1 MGARTKFKTS
11 LKKHLRL
18 VTAAEPVQRA
28 GHGLVTRARGGNVA
42 SVETS
47 GPNVDDAIDAALE
60 ELDLDEDQVDL
71 EILSEGGDGQPA
83 RVRATPRS
91 EISTESVAER
101 DLGEGVEGE
110 WDESLATAGREIV
123 EDLLDYMG
131 FPGEVDVL
139 KAGKENG
146 TPTLTLAIVDGESM
160 GALIG
165 RRGETLQAFQFIT
178 QLLVNR
184 RLGHWTRVLLDIE
197 GYRSRRERY
206 LKDTALRAAE
216 KAMRYRDA
224 QELDPMIPS
233 ERRIVHLTLAD
244 HESVT
249 THSVGEGDNRRVIV
263 EATPQYVE
271 AHGGPAERSERP
283 PDRGSSGGPAAR
295 GGGGGG
301 GGFSRGG

>member
-1 MGARTKFKTS
+1 
-11 LKKHLRL
+11 
-18 VTAAEPVQRA
+18 
-28 GHGLVTRARGGNVA
+28 VA

-47 GPNVDDAIDAALE
+47 GPTVDDAIDAALE
-60 ELDLDEDQVDL
+60 KLDLDEDQVDL

-91 EISTESVAER
+91 EVGAALEQAVSLTAE
-101 DLGEGVEGE
+101 GEPE
-110 WDESLATAGREIV
+110 WDEGLATAGREIV

-139 KAGKENG
+139 RAGKENG
-146 TPTLTLAIVDGESM
+146 TPTLAMAVVDGDSM

-216 KAMRYRDA
+216 KAMRYRESI
-224 QELDPMIPS
+224 ELDPMIPS
-233 ERRIVHLTLAD
+233 ERRIVHLTLAT
-244 HESVT
+244 HEFVT
-249 THSVGEGDNRRVIV
+249 THSEGEGDNRRVIV
-263 EATPQYVE
+263 EPTPEYVQQ
-271 AHGGPAERSERP
+271 HGGPAERSERP
-283 PDRGSSGGPAAR
+283 PGPGGR
-295 GGGGGG
+295 
-301 GGFSRGG
+301 GGFSRGGRGGGRGGRGGFGGGGGYRR

>member
-1 MGARTKFKTS
+1 MAS
-11 LKKHLRL
+11 HLPRDL
-18 VTAAEPVQRA
+18 VQPALRGGLGRVQ
-28 GHGLVTRARGGNVA
+28 ARGGNVA

-47 GPNVDDAIDAALE
+47 GPTVDDAIDAALE
-60 ELDLDEDQVDL
+60 KLDLDEDQVDL
-71 EILSEGGDGQPA
+71 EILSEGGNGTEA

-91 EISTESVAER
+91 EVAVAVQPTAEAA
-101 DLGEGVEGE
+101 EEEVE
-110 WDESLATAGREIV
+110 WDEGLATAGREIV

-184 RLGHWTRVLLDIE
+184 RVGHWTRVLLDIE

-216 KAMRYRDA
+216 KAMRYRESI
-224 QELDPMIPS
+224 ELDPMIPS
-233 ERRIVHLTLAD
+233 ERRIVHLTLAE
-244 HESVT
+244 HEFVT

-263 EATPQYVE
+263 EATPQYIE
-271 AHGGPAERSERP
+271 AHGGPAERGERP
-283 PDRGSSGGPAAR
+283 PGPGGR
-295 GGGGGG
+295 
-301 GGFSRGG
+301 GGFSRGGRHGGPGAGGRGRGGFGGGGYRGR

>member
-1 MGARTKFKTS
+1 M
-11 LKKHLRL
+11 
-18 VTAAEPVQRA
+18 
-28 GHGLVTRARGGNVA
+28 A

-47 GPNVDDAIDAALE
+47 GPTVDDAIDAALE
-60 ELDLDEDQVDL
+60 KLDLDEDQVDL

-83 RVRATPRS
+83 RVRATPRTEIETSLNS
-91 EISTESVAER
+91 ETGLET
-101 DLGEGVEGE
+101 GEVE
-110 WDESLATAGREIV
+110 WDENLATAGREIV

-139 KAGKENG
+139 RAGKENG
-146 TPTLTLAIVDGESM
+146 TPTLALAVVDGESM

-216 KAMRYRDA
+216 KAMRYRESI
-224 QELDPMIPS
+224 ELDPMIPS
-233 ERRIVHLTLAD
+233 ERRIVHLTLAT
-244 HESVT
+244 HEFVT
-249 THSVGEGDNRRVIV
+249 THSEGEGDNRRVII
-263 EATPQYVE
+263 EPTPEYVQQ
-271 AHGGPAERSERP
+271 HGGPVERSERP
-283 PDRGSSGGPAAR
+283 PGPGGR
-295 GGGGGG
+295 
-301 GGFSRGG
+301 GGFSRGGRSGGGRGRGGYGGGFRR

>member
-1 MGARTKFKTS
+1 
-11 LKKHLRL
+11 
-18 VTAAEPVQRA
+18 
-28 GHGLVTRARGGNVA
+28 VA
-42 SVETS
+42 SVETT
-47 GPNVDDAIDAALE
+47 GPTVDDAIDAALDK
-60 ELDLDEDQVDL
+60 LDLDEDQVEI
-71 EILSEGGDGQPA
+71 EILSEGSDGQEA

-91 EISTESVAER
+91 EVSVTSR
-101 DLGEGVEGE
+101 VEGE
-110 WDESLATAGREIV
+110 SESEGEPGVTDGEVEWDEGLATAGREIV

-139 KAGKENG
+139 GAGKENG
-146 TPTLTLAIVDGESM
+146 TPTLTMAVVDGDSM

-224 QELDPMIPS
+224 QELDPMVPS
-233 ERRIVHLTLAD
+233 ERRIVHMTLAG
-244 HESVT
+244 HEFVT
-249 THSVGEGDNRRVIV
+249 THSEGEGDNRRVIV
-263 EATPQYVE
+263 EPTADYV
-271 AHGGPAERSERP
+271 AQHGGPAERSERP
-283 PDRGSSGGPAAR
+283 PDRAGR
-295 GGGGGG
+295 G
-301 GGFSRGG
+301 GGFSRGGRGVGPRGRGGYDGGGGYRR

>member
-1 MGARTKFKTS
+1 
-11 LKKHLRL
+11 
-18 VTAAEPVQRA
+18 
-28 GHGLVTRARGGNVA
+28 VA

-47 GPNVDDAIDAALE
+47 GPTVDDAIDAALE
-60 ELDLDEDQVDL
+60 KLDLDEDQVDL
-71 EILSEGGDGQPA
+71 EILSEGDDGQPA

-91 EISTESVAER
+91 EVVGGDTGLESGVSLSA
-101 DLGEGVEGE
+101 DAGETE
-110 WDESLATAGREIV
+110 WDEGLATAGREIV

-139 KAGKENG
+139 RAGKENG
-146 TPTLTLAIVDGESM
+146 TPTLAMAVVDGESM

-216 KAMRYRDA
+216 KAMRYRESI
-224 QELDPMIPS
+224 ELDPMIPS
-233 ERRIVHLTLAD
+233 ERRIVHLTLAT
-244 HESVT
+244 HEFVT
-249 THSVGEGDNRRVIV
+249 THSEGEGDNRRVIV
-263 EATPQYVE
+263 EPTPEYVQQ
-271 AHGGPAERSERP
+271 HGGPAERPERAP
-283 PDRGSSGGPAAR
+283 GPGGR
-295 GGGGGG
+295 
-301 GGFSRGG
+301 GGFSRGGRPGGRGRGGFGGGGGYRGR

>member
-1 MGARTKFKTS
+1 
-11 LKKHLRL
+11 
-18 VTAAEPVQRA
+18 
-28 GHGLVTRARGGNVA
+28 VA
-42 SVETS
+42 SIETS
-47 GPNVDDAIDAALE
+47 GPSVDDAIDAALE
-60 ELDLDEDQVDL
+60 KLDLDEDQVDL

-91 EISTESVAER
+91 EIDTTLEPAVTVDASEI
-101 DLGEGVEGE
+101 E

-139 KAGKENG
+139 RAGKENG
-146 TPTLTLAIVDGESM
+146 TPTLAMAVVDGESM

-216 KAMRYRDA
+216 KAMRYRESI
-224 QELDPMIPS
+224 ELDPMIPS
-233 ERRIVHLTLAD
+233 ERRIVHLTLAT
-244 HESVT
+244 HEFVT
-249 THSVGEGDNRRVIV
+249 THSEGEGDNRRVIV
-263 EATPQYVE
+263 EPTPDYVQQ
-271 AHGGPAERSERP
+271 HGGPAERSERGAP
-283 PDRGSSGGPAAR
+283 GGR
-295 GGGGGG
+295 
-301 GGFSRGG
+301 GGFSRGGRPGGRGRGGYGGGGYRR

>member
-1 MGARTKFKTS
+1 
-11 LKKHLRL
+11 
-18 VTAAEPVQRA
+18 
-28 GHGLVTRARGGNVA
+28 VA

-47 GPNVDDAIDAALE
+47 GPTVDDAIDTALE
-60 ELDLDEDQVDL
+60 KLDLEEDQVEL

-83 RVRATPRS
+83 RVRATPR
-91 EISTESVAER
+91 TEVVAEPAAAQASEGN
-101 DLGEGVEGE
+101 GEVE
-110 WDESLATAGREIV
+110 WDENLATAGREIV

-131 FPGEVDVL
+131 FPGDVDIL
-139 KAGKENG
+139 SAGKENG

-216 KAMRYRDA
+216 KAMRYRDSI
-224 QELDPMIPS
+224 ELDPMIPS
-233 ERRIVHLTLAD
+233 ERRIVHLTLAE
-244 HESVT
+244 HESVK
-249 THSVGEGDNRRVIV
+249 THSEGEGDNRRVIV
-263 EATPQYVE
+263 EPTPEYV
-271 AHGGPAERSERP
+271 AQHGGPAERSERP
-283 PDRGSSGGPAAR
+283 PGPGGP
-295 GGGGGG
+295 GGPGGRSG
-301 GGFSRGG
+301 GGFSRGGRGGPPRGRGGFSGGYQR

>member
-1 MGARTKFKTS
+1 
-11 LKKHLRL
+11 
-18 VTAAEPVQRA
+18 
-28 GHGLVTRARGGNVA
+28 VA
-42 SVETS
+42 SVETT
-47 GPNVDDAIDAALE
+47 GPTVDDAIDAALE
-60 ELDLDEDQVDL
+60 KLDLDEDQVDL
-71 EILSEGGDGQPA
+71 EILSEGGDDQPA
-83 RVRATPRS
+83 RVRATPRTEVTAQAVGQAAVGEES
-91 EISTESVAER
+91 EGGEAAAE
-101 DLGEGVEGE
+101 VE
-110 WDESLATAGREIV
+110 WDEGLATAGREIV

-131 FPGEVDVL
+131 FPGDVDIL
-139 KAGKENG
+139 GAGKENG
-146 TPTLTLAIVDGESM
+146 TPTLTLAIVDGDSM

-216 KAMRYRDA
+216 KAMRYRESI
-224 QELDPMIPS
+224 ELDPMIPS

-271 AHGGPAERSERP
+271 AHGGPAERTERP
-283 PDRGSSGGPAAR
+283 PAPGGR
-295 GGGGGG
+295 G
-301 GGFSRGG
+301 GGFSRGGRGAPARGRGGFSNGGGGYRR